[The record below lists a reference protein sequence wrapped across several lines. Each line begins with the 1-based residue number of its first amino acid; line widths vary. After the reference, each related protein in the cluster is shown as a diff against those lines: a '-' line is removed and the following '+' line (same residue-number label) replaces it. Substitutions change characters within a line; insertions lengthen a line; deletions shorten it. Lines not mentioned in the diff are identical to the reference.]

1 LNKAQI
7 IRTEHPFSSKFAI
20 GILKDDRL
28 LLQNPNEKI
37 SLRWVDY
44 LAQVKLDKKLSR
56 RETLHFIDGDPTN
69 THVSNLVICK
79 LANAKKDNTKT
90 IIKSEVKPT
99 VKRNRTPPPVS
110 KEELIKD
117 YRILTII
124 QLGEKYKIVR
134 NTIYNWLK
142 YYNIPLKAPLKQPSN
157 KPSKEELE
165 QLLLTSKVPDLV
177 NHFNV
182 SPVTIYS
189 WIRHY
194 KINMYRQYALGEA
207 ARHGS

>member
-1 LNKAQI
+1 MNKPQI

-20 GILKDDRL
+20 GILKDNRL

-44 LAQVKLDKKLSR
+44 IAQVKLDKKLSR
-56 RETLHFIDGDPTN
+56 RETLHFIDGDTTN

-79 LANAKKDNTKT
+79 LANAKKDNTNT
-90 IIKSEVKPT
+90 LVNSEVRSA
-99 VKRNRTPPPVS
+99 VKRKRAPPPVS

-117 YRILTII
+117 YRILTLL
-124 QLGEKYKIVR
+124 QLSEKYKIVR
-134 NTIYNWLK
+134 NTIYAWLK
-142 YYNIPLKAPLKQPSN
+142 YYNIPLKAPLKSASN

-182 SPVTIYS
+182 TPVTIYN
-189 WIRHY
+189 WIRQY

-207 ARHGS
+207 AKHDS